1 MKVFG
6 ERLKELRVKRNLT
19 QDEFGLIFEP
29 PLAQSTVGTYERGVR
44 QPSLENL
51 VVIANYFNVT
61 TDYLLGITDE
71 FTTIDTFKEEN
82 PKELRDFLNKNK
94 VLFNGSELNEEEKQR
109 MIDILTG
116 LFWNHFTNKKW
127 KIDN

>member
-6 ERLKELRVKRNLT
+6 ERLKDLRVKRNLT
-19 QDEFGLIFEP
+19 QDEFGLIFDP

-51 VVIANYFNVT
+51 VVISRYFNVT

-71 FTTIDTFKEEN
+71 YTTINTFKEEN

-116 LFWNHFTNKKW
+116 LFWNHFTNKK
-127 KIDN
+127 

>member
-6 ERLKELRVKRNLT
+6 ERLKDLRVKRNLT
-19 QDEFGLIFEP
+19 QDEFGLIFDP

-71 FTTIDTFKEEN
+71 FTTINTFKEEN
-82 PKELRDFLNKNK
+82 PKELREFLNKNK
-94 VLFNGSELNEEEKQR
+94 VLFNGSELNEEEKHR

-116 LFWNHFTNKKW
+116 LFWNHFTNKK
-127 KIDN
+127 

>member
-6 ERLKELRVKRNLT
+6 ERLKDLRVKRNLT

-29 PLAQSTVGTYERGVR
+29 PLAQSTIGTYERGVR

-61 TDYLLGITDE
+61 TDYLLGLTDE
-71 FTTIDTFKEEN
+71 FTTINTFKEEN

-94 VLFNGSELNEEEKQR
+94 VLFNGSELSEEEKNR

-116 LFWNHFTNKKW
+116 LFWNHFTNKK
-127 KIDN
+127 

>member
-6 ERLKELRVKRNLT
+6 ERLKDLRVKRNLT

-51 VVIANYFNVT
+51 VVISKYFNVT

-71 FTTIDTFKEEN
+71 YTTINTFKEEN

-116 LFWNHFTNKKW
+116 LFWNHFTNKK
-127 KIDN
+127 